1 MTPPAAP
8 SHPDEDASSGS
19 GSAKKSTGLSRI
31 SSLAILLLLP
41 LALAIVRGLMGGE
54 TTFLWGMSAGVAWTI
69 LVMLAIFF
77 IYRYREHEIEAGSRD
92 V

>member
-1 MTPPAAP
+1 MSTLRQDEPTTKKPA
-8 SHPDEDASSGS
+8 GV
-19 GSAKKSTGLSRI
+19 SRV

-54 TTFLWGMSAGVAWTI
+54 TVFLWGMAAGVGWTI
-69 LVMLAIFF
+69 VVMLAIFF
-77 IYRYREHEIEAGSRD
+77 IYRYREHEIEAGARD

>member
-1 MTPPAAP
+1 MTPSAAP
-8 SHPDEDASSGS
+8 SSPDDASSGL
-19 GSAKKSTGLSRI
+19 GDAKKSTGLSRI

-77 IYRYREHEIEAGSRD
+77 IYRYREHEIEAGSRE